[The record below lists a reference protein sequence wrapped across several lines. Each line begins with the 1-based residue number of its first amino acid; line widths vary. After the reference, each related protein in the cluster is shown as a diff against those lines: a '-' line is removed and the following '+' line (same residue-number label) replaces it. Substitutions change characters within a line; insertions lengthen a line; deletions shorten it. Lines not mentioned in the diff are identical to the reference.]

1 MSKKP
6 CNHKFI
12 TIFWM
17 TLVNITL
24 LIQMSKKYYP
34 QIRIFFFLSMK
45 FCKEFE
51 IFISRAGRENF
62 IRFSYRCFYRIFV
75 LSHRYQQE

>member
-6 CNHKFI
+6 YNHRFI

-17 TLVNITL
+17 TLMNITL

-34 QIRIFFFLSMK
+34 QIRIFFF
-45 FCKEFE
+45 
-51 IFISRAGRENF
+51 SR
-62 IRFSYRCFYRIFV
+62 
-75 LSHRYQQE
+75 

>member
-24 LIQMSKKYYP
+24 LIQMSKNITRKYE
-34 QIRIFFFLSMK
+34 FFFFSMK

>member
-6 CNHKFI
+6 CNHRFI

-17 TLVNITL
+17 TLMNITL

-34 QIRIFFFLSMK
+34 QILIFFFFLD
-45 FCKEFE
+45 E
-51 IFISRAGRENF
+51 ILQRVRNF
-62 IRFSYRCFYRIFV
+62 YFKSW
-75 LSHRYQQE
+75 